1 MKPLV
6 NDFDFD
12 HFFAR
17 VHRARQRVLLLDYDG
32 TLAPFHADPRL
43 AMPHPEVLG
52 VLRRVA
58 ESPGTHIVIVSGRR
72 LEDLREPLAVLPRA
86 EAWASHCWEWSKG
99 SVEDRH
105 QPGPRARELLARA
118 RALAQPL
125 VEQGSRLEAKVA
137 SLALHWRGLT
147 AAYAARVHAAAL
159 ELWEPFEGDELVLL
173 PFDGGLEIRA
183 LGHDKGDAVKAAVC
197 AYPEAVLAYLGDDTT
212 DEDAFQAIR
221 QHGLGVLVREHRRL
235 TKARGW
241 LSGPAELSCFL
252 ERWVR

>member
-12 HFFAR
+12 LFFAR
-17 VHRARQRVLLLDYDG
+17 VHRAEQRVLLLDYDG
-32 TLAPFHADPRL
+32 TLAPFHPDPRL
-43 AMPHPEVLG
+43 ARPHPQVLE

-58 ESPGTHIVIVSGRR
+58 ESPGTHIVIVSGRC
-72 LEDLREPLAVLPRA
+72 LEDLREPLAMLPHA

-99 SVEDRH
+99 SVADRH
-105 QPGPRARELLARA
+105 VPGPRAREMLGRA

-125 VEQGSRLEAKVA
+125 VEQGSRLESKVA
-137 SLALHWRGLT
+137 SLALHWRGLP
-147 AAYAARVHAAAL
+147 AANAARVHAAAL
-159 ELWEPFEGDELVLL
+159 ELWEQFEGDELALL

-183 LGHDKGDAVKAAVC
+183 LGHDKSDAVEAAISV
-197 AYPEAVLAYLGDDTT
+197 YPQAVHAYLGDDTT

-221 QHGLGVLVREHRRL
+221 PYGLGVLVREHRRL
-235 TKARGW
+235 TNARGW
-241 LSGPAELSCFL
+241 VSGPAQLACFL